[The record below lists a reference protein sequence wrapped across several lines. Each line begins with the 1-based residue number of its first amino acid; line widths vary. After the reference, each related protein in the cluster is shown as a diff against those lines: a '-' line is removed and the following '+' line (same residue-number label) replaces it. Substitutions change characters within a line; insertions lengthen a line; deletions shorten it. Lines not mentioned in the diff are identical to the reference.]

1 MMDKRIQKDI
11 HNPKLKFRGVTVTD
25 IRFGDMFRQT
35 RHQWPKSVMGFWHNT
50 SVMMIFFK
58 KKNWRRPLHIICMLK
73 YKINMHTWFFLFF
86 YVGTWFSIIRVKIRL
101 YNRALLTIW
110 NKVQHHITANTTNI
124 LILVQLNYSSCNLT
138 NFYDSCIFTYKS
150 LTIVTFHTRSDSSNR
165 LTICFTWTHHLVRL
179 ARS

>member
-1 MMDKRIQKDI
+1 VSRLLISDS
-11 HNPKLKFRGVTVTD
+11 VTCFIKHVTND
-25 IRFGDMFRQT
+25 LN
-35 RHQWPKSVMGFWHNT
+35 QWRAFDTTPLWWW
-50 SVMMIFFK
+50 FFL
-58 KKNWRRPLHIICMLK
+58 KKNWRHPLHIIWMLK
-73 YKINMHTWFFLFF
+73 YKINMHTRFFLFF

>member
-1 MMDKRIQKDI
+1 MTQRLCDDDFF
-11 HNPKLKFRGVTVTD
+11 LK
-25 IRFGDMFRQT
+25 
-35 RHQWPKSVMGFWHNT
+35 KN
-50 SVMMIFFK
+50 
-58 KKNWRRPLHIICMLK
+58 NWRRPLHIICMLK
-73 YKINMHTWFFLFF
+73 YKINMHTRFFLFF